1 MNYNNEEF
9 ISKGELIRH
18 LRFLYGTNDK
28 TINSIY
34 KEITNFISI
43 SKLK

>member
-9 ISKGELIRH
+9 ISKRELIRH

-28 TINSIY
+28 TINGIY
-34 KEITNFISI
+34 KEITNFVSI

>member
-1 MNYNNEEF
+1 MTYNNEEF
-9 ISKGELIRH
+9 INKRELIRH
-18 LRFLYGTNDK
+18 LRFLYGTNNK

-34 KEITNFISI
+34 KEITNFVSV